1 MSAFTKSSPSARCK
15 SEYDS
20 LRRVL
25 LCPPEYMEIKDVIND
40 VQKRYQEENIDT
52 EKAMQQ
58 HKKFL
63 EALQREGVET
73 DLLNPSEAFPEQ
85 VFTRDIGFTVGDT
98 VYIAEMA
105 SEIRQGE
112 EDVLQKWLKNNDFN
126 AEALGGNR
134 VEGGDV
140 LIDRDTI
147 FVGISSRTSKNAVE
161 ELQKKLPEFK
171 VIPISFDEKY
181 LHLDCVFNILSPTE
195 ALIFEEAL
203 DQKTIDMLSKRYT
216 LLPVDVKEQFAL
228 GTNVLSIGERR
239 VFSQPQNTKVNTLL
253 RANDFRVIEVDFS
266 EIIKSGGA
274 FRCCTLPLVREE

>member
-1 MSAFTKSSPSARCK
+1 MTAFTKSSPSAKCK

-25 LCPPEYMEIKDVIND
+25 LCPPEFMEIRDVIND
-40 VQKRYQEENIDT
+40 VQKKYKEENIDA

-58 HKKFL
+58 HKEFL
-63 EALQREGVET
+63 RTLQQEGVET
-73 DLLNPSEAFPEQ
+73 DLLNPSKDFPEQ

-112 EDVLQKWLKNNDFN
+112 ESVLQKWLKNNQFQSQT
-126 AEALGGNR
+126 LGGNR

-140 LIDRDTI
+140 LIDRETI
-147 FVGISSRTSKNAVE
+147 YVGISSRTSKNAIE
-161 ELQKKLPEFK
+161 QLQKKIPDCK

-195 ALIFEEAL
+195 ALIYEEAL
-203 DQKTIDMLSKRYT
+203 DKKTIEMLSKRYT
-216 LLPVDVKEQFAL
+216 LIPVNAKEQFAL
-228 GTNVLSIGERR
+228 GTNVLSIGGRR
-239 VFSQPQNTKVNTLL
+239 VFSQPQNAKVNALL

-274 FRCCTLPLVREE
+274 FRCVTLPLIREE

>member
-1 MSAFTKSSPSARCK
+1 MSATTKSTPSARCK

-40 VQKRYQEENIDT
+40 VQKSYQEENINT
-52 EKAMQQ
+52 EKAMEQ
-58 HKKFL
+58 HKQFL
-63 EALQREGVET
+63 QALQREGVET
-73 DLLNPSEAFPEQ
+73 DLLSPSEAFPEQ

-105 SEIRQGE
+105 SKIRQGE
-112 EDVLQKWLKNNDFN
+112 EGVLQKWLNTNEFQAQN
-126 AEALGGNR
+126 LNGNR

-147 FVGISSRTSKNAVE
+147 FVGISSRTSKNSID

-171 VIPISFDEKY
+171 VIPVSFDEKY
-181 LHLDCVFNILSPTE
+181 LHLDCVFNILSPNE
-195 ALIFEEAL
+195 ALIFEDAL
-203 DQKTIDMLSKRYT
+203 DKETIDMLSERYT
-216 LLPVDVKEQFAL
+216 LLPVDADEQFAL
-228 GTNVLSIGERR
+228 GTNVLSIGSRR
-239 VFSQPQNTKVNTLL
+239 VFSQPQNIKVNALL
-253 RANDFRVIEVDFS
+253 KANDFRVIEVDFS

>member
-58 HKKFL
+58 HKHFL
-63 EALQREGVET
+63 EALQHEGVET

-85 VFTRDIGFTVGDT
+85 VFTRDIGFTVGDS

-112 EDVLQKWLKNNDFN
+112 EGVLQKWLTKNDFQ

-140 LIDRDTI
+140 LIDRDTV
-147 FVGISSRTSKNAVE
+147 FVGISSRTCKNAID
-161 ELQKKLPEFK
+161 ELQKKLPEFE

-195 ALIFEEAL
+195 ALIYEEAL
-203 DQKTIDMLSKRYT
+203 DQETIDMLSKRYT
-216 LLPVDVKEQFAL
+216 LLPVDQQEQFAL

-239 VFSQPQNTKVNTLL
+239 VFSQPQNTKVNALL

-274 FRCCTLPLVREE
+274 FRCCTLPLIREE

>member
-1 MSAFTKSSPSARCK
+1 MTAFTKSSPSAKCK

-25 LCPPEYMEIKDVIND
+25 LCPPEFMEIRDVIND
-40 VQKRYQEENIDT
+40 VQKKYEEENIDA

-58 HKKFL
+58 HKEFL
-63 EALQREGVET
+63 RALQQEGVET
-73 DLLNPSEAFPEQ
+73 DLLEPSKDFPEQ

-112 EDVLQKWLKNNDFN
+112 EGVLQKWLKNNQFN
-126 AEALGGNR
+126 SETLGGNR

-140 LIDRDTI
+140 LIDGETI
-147 FVGISSRTSKNAVE
+147 YVGVSSRTSKNAID
-161 ELQKKLPEFK
+161 ELQKKIPDSK

-203 DQKTIDMLSKRYT
+203 DKETIDMLSRRYT
-216 LLPVDVKEQFAL
+216 LIPVDAKEQFAL
-228 GTNVLSIGERR
+228 GTNVLSIGGRR
-239 VFSQPQNTKVNTLL
+239 VFSQPQNVKVNALL

-274 FRCCTLPLVREE
+274 FRCVTLPLIREE

>member
-1 MSAFTKSSPSARCK
+1 MSAFTKSSPSAKCK

-20 LRRVL
+20 LRRVI
-25 LCPPEYMEIKDVIND
+25 LCPPEFMEIKDVIND
-40 VQKRYQEENIDT
+40 VQKRYKEENIDT

-58 HKKFL
+58 HKAFL

-73 DLLNPSEAFPEQ
+73 DLLNPSETFPEQ

-105 SEIRQGE
+105 SEIRKGE
-112 EDVLQKWLKNNDFN
+112 EGVLQKWLNNN
-126 AEALGGNR
+126 AFKAEILGCNR

-140 LIDRDTI
+140 LIDRDTVY
-147 FVGISSRTSKNAVE
+147 VGISSRTSKKAID
-161 ELQKKLPEFK
+161 ELQTKLPDFK

-203 DQKTIDMLSKRYT
+203 DKETIDMLAKRYT
-216 LLPVDVKEQFAL
+216 LIPVDAKEQFAL
-228 GTNVLSIGERR
+228 GTNVLSIGGRR
-239 VFSQPQNTKVNTLL
+239 VFSQPQNAKVNALL

-274 FRCCTLPLVREE
+274 FRCCTLPLIREE

>member
-1 MSAFTKSSPSARCK
+1 MPAFTKSSPSARCK

-58 HKKFL
+58 HTEFL

-112 EDVLQKWLKNNDFN
+112 ENVLQKWLKHHNFQS
-126 AEALGGNR
+126 ETLGCNR

-140 LIDRDTI
+140 LIDRDTVY
-147 FVGISSRTSKNAVE
+147 VGISSRTSKSAIK
-161 ELQKKLPEFK
+161 ELQKKLPDFNI
-171 VIPISFDEKY
+171 IPISFNEKY

-203 DQKTIDMLSKRYT
+203 DKETVEMLSKRYT
-216 LLPVDVKEQFAL
+216 LIPVDAKEQFAL
-228 GTNVLSIGERR
+228 GTNVLSIGGRR
-239 VFSQPQNTKVNTLL
+239 VFSQPQNVKVNAML

-274 FRCCTLPLVREE
+274 FRCCTLPLIREE

>member
-58 HKKFL
+58 HKQFL

-112 EDVLQKWLKNNDFN
+112 EGVLQKWLAKNDFH

-140 LIDRDTI
+140 LIDRDTV
-147 FVGISSRTSKNAVE
+147 FVGISSRTCKNAID
-161 ELQKKLPEFK
+161 ELQKKLPEFE

-195 ALIFEEAL
+195 ALIYEEAL
-203 DQKTIDMLSKRYT
+203 DQETIDMLAKRYT
-216 LLPVDVKEQFAL
+216 LLPVGKQEQFAL
-228 GTNVLSIGERR
+228 GTNVLSIGGRR
-239 VFSQPQNTKVNTLL
+239 VFSQPQNTKVNALL
-253 RANDFRVIEVDFS
+253 RANDFRVIEVNFS

>member
-1 MSAFTKSSPSARCK
+1 MTAFTKSSPSARCK

-25 LCPPEYMEIKDVIND
+25 LCPPKFMEIRDVIND
-40 VQKRYQEENIDT
+40 VQKKYQDENIDA

-58 HKKFL
+58 HKAFL
-63 EALQREGVET
+63 RALQQEGVET
-73 DLLNPSEAFPEQ
+73 DLLNPSKDFPEQ
-85 VFTRDIGFTVGDT
+85 VFTRDIGFTVDDA

-105 SEIRQGE
+105 SDIRRGE
-112 EDVLQKWLKNNDFN
+112 ESVLQKWLESNGFQT
-126 AEALGGNR
+126 ETLGGNR

-140 LIDRDTI
+140 LIDGDTI
-147 FVGISSRTSKNAVE
+147 FVGISSRTSKYAIE
-161 ELQKKLPEFK
+161 ELQKKLPDCK

-203 DQKTIDMLSKRYT
+203 DQETIDMFSKRYT
-216 LLPVDVKEQFAL
+216 LLPVDAKEQFEL
-228 GTNVLSIGERR
+228 GTNVLSIGGRR
-239 VFSQPQNTKVNTLL
+239 VFSQPQNSKVNALL

-274 FRCCTLPLVREE
+274 FRCCTLPLIREE

>member
-112 EDVLQKWLKNNDFN
+112 EDVLQKWLKTNDFN

-140 LIDRDTI
+140 LIDRDTV

-216 LLPVDVKEQFAL
+216 LLPVDAKEQFAL

>member
-1 MSAFTKSSPSARCK
+1 MTAFTKSSPSAKCK

-25 LCPPEYMEIKDVIND
+25 LCPPEFMAIKDVIND
-40 VQKRYQEENIDT
+40 VQKRYKDENIDT

-58 HKKFL
+58 HKAFL

-85 VFTRDIGFTVGDT
+85 VFTRDIGFTVGET

-112 EDVLQKWLKNNDFN
+112 EGVLQKWLKNNNFHS
-126 AEALGGNR
+126 ETLGCNR

-147 FVGISSRTSKNAVE
+147 YVGISSRTSKNAIE
-161 ELQKKLPEFK
+161 ELQQWIPDCK

-195 ALIFEEAL
+195 ALIYEEAL
-203 DQKTIDMLSKRYT
+203 DKKTIEMLAQRYT
-216 LLPVDVKEQFAL
+216 LIPVDANEQFAL
-228 GTNVLSIGERR
+228 GTNVLSIGGRR

-274 FRCCTLPLVREE
+274 FRCCTLPLIREE

>member
-1 MSAFTKSSPSARCK
+1 MTESTKSSPSARCK

-40 VQKRYQEENIDT
+40 VQKRYKEENIDT
-52 EKAMQQ
+52 EKATSQ
-58 HKKFL
+58 HKEFL
-63 EALQREGVET
+63 RKLQEEGVET
-73 DLLNPSEAFPEQ
+73 DLLNPSEVFPEQ

-112 EDVLQKWLKNNDFN
+112 ENVLEKWLQKNGFQSETLS
-126 AEALGGNR
+126 GNR

-147 FVGISSRTSKNAVE
+147 YVGISSRTSNNAAKD
-161 ELQKKLPEFK
+161 LQKKLPDYK
-171 VIPISFDEKY
+171 VIPVKFDEKY
-181 LHLDCVFNILSPTE
+181 LHLDCVFNILSPKE

-203 DQKTIDMLSKRYT
+203 DKETVAMLSKRYT
-216 LLPVDVKEQFAL
+216 LIPVDAKEQFAL
-228 GTNVLSIGERR
+228 GTNVLSIGARR
-239 VFSQPQNTKVNTLL
+239 VFSQPQNAKVNALL

-274 FRCCTLPLVREE
+274 FRCCTLPLIRD

>member
-15 SEYDS
+15 SEYDP

-25 LCPPEYMEIKDVIND
+25 LCPPEFMAIKDVIND
-40 VQKRYQEENIDT
+40 VQKSYQEENIDT

-58 HKKFL
+58 HKEFL
-63 EALQREGVET
+63 QALQQEGVET
-73 DLLNPSEAFPEQ
+73 DLLDPSEVFPEQ

-112 EDVLQKWLKNNDFN
+112 EGVLQKWLKNNDFQ
-126 AEALGGNR
+126 AENLSGNR

-147 FVGISSRTSKNAVE
+147 YVGISSRTCKNAIE
-161 ELQKKLPEFK
+161 ELKKKHPDFK

-195 ALIFEEAL
+195 ALIYEDAL
-203 DQKTIDMLSKRYT
+203 DQKTIDMLSQRYT
-216 LLPVDVKEQFAL
+216 LLPVDADEQFAL
-228 GTNVLSIGERR
+228 GTNVLSIGSRR
-239 VFSQPQNTKVNTLL
+239 VFSQPQNIKVNALL
-253 RANDFRVIEVDFS
+253 TANNFRVIEVDFS

-274 FRCCTLPLVREE
+274 FRCCTLPLIREE

>member
-1 MSAFTKSSPSARCK
+1 MTAFTKSSPSARCK

-40 VQKRYQEENIDT
+40 VQKRYKEENIDT
-52 EKAMQQ
+52 EKATQQ
-58 HKKFL
+58 HKEFL
-63 EALQREGVET
+63 RQLQREGVET
-73 DLLNPSEAFPEQ
+73 DLLNPSEVFPEQ
-85 VFTRDIGFTVGDT
+85 VFTRDIGFTVDDT

-112 EDVLQKWLKNNDFN
+112 ENVLQKWLQKNGFQS
-126 AEALGGNR
+126 EALSGNR

-147 FVGISSRTSKNAVE
+147 YVGISSRTSDNAAKA
-161 ELQKKLPEFK
+161 LQKKLPNYT
-171 VIPISFDEKY
+171 VIPIKFDEKY

-203 DQKTIDMLSKRYT
+203 DKETVAILSKRYT
-216 LLPVDVKEQFAL
+216 LIPVDAKEQFAL
-228 GTNVLSIGERR
+228 GTNVLSIGGRR
-239 VFSQPQNTKVNTLL
+239 VFSQPQNVKVNSLL

-274 FRCCTLPLVREE
+274 FRCCTLPLIRE

>member
-1 MSAFTKSSPSARCK
+1 MSAFTKSSPSAKCK

-52 EKAMQQ
+52 DKAMQQ
-58 HKKFL
+58 HKQFL
-63 EALQREGVET
+63 DALQREGVET
-73 DLLNPSEAFPEQ
+73 DLLNPSDAFPEQ

-98 VYIAEMA
+98 VFIAEMA

-112 EDVLQKWLKNNDFN
+112 EGVLQKWLKQNNFN
-126 AEALGGNR
+126 AETLNGKR

-140 LIDRDTI
+140 LIDRDTV
-147 FVGISSRTSKNAVE
+147 FVGISSRTSKNAIE
-161 ELQKKLPEFK
+161 GLKKKLPDFN
-171 VIPISFDEKY
+171 VIPIAFNEKY

-195 ALIFEEAL
+195 ALIFEDAL
-203 DQKTIDMLSKRYT
+203 DQETIDMLSKRYT
-216 LLPVDVKEQFAL
+216 LLPVDAKEQFTL
-228 GTNVLSIGERR
+228 GTNVLSIGGRR

>member
-1 MSAFTKSSPSARCK
+1 MTAFTKSSPSAKCK

-25 LCPPEYMEIKDVIND
+25 LCPPEFMEIKDVIND
-40 VQKRYQEENIDT
+40 VQKRYKDENIDT

-58 HKKFL
+58 HKAFL

-85 VFTRDIGFTVGDT
+85 VFTRDIGFTVGET

-112 EDVLQKWLKNNDFN
+112 EGVLQKWLKNNNFRS
-126 AEALGGNR
+126 ETLGCNR

-147 FVGISSRTSKNAVE
+147 YVGISSRTSKNAIE
-161 ELQKKLPEFK
+161 ELQQRIPDCK

-195 ALIFEEAL
+195 ALIYEEAL
-203 DQKTIDMLSKRYT
+203 DKKTIEMLAKRYT
-216 LLPVDVKEQFAL
+216 LIPVDANEQFAL
-228 GTNVLSIGERR
+228 GTNVLSIGGRR

-274 FRCCTLPLVREE
+274 FRCCTLPLIREE

>member
-1 MSAFTKSSPSARCK
+1 MTAFTKSSSSARCR

-40 VQKRYQEENIDT
+40 VQKRYLEENIDT
-52 EKAMQQ
+52 EKAMRQ
-58 HKKFL
+58 HTEFL
-63 EALQREGVET
+63 QALQREGVET

-85 VFTRDIGFTVGDT
+85 VFTRDIGFTVGET

-112 EDVLQKWLKNNDFN
+112 ENVLQKWLKHNKFQS
-126 AEALGGNR
+126 ETLGCNR

-140 LIDRDTI
+140 LVDQDTI
-147 FVGISSRTSKNAVE
+147 FVGVSSRTSEKAIE
-161 ELQKKLPEFK
+161 ELQKKLPGYK
-171 VIPISFDEKY
+171 VIPVSFNEKY

-195 ALIFEEAL
+195 ALIYEDAL
-203 DQKTIDMLSKRYT
+203 DKKTVDMLSKRYT
-216 LLPVDVKEQFAL
+216 LIPVDAKEQFAL
-228 GTNVLSIGERR
+228 GTNVLSIGRRR
-239 VFSQPQNTKVNTLL
+239 VFSQPQNVKVNSLL
-253 RANDFRVIEVDFS
+253 RANDFHVIEVDFS

-274 FRCCTLPLVREE
+274 FRCCTLPLIREG

>member
-1 MSAFTKSSPSARCK
+1 MTAFTESSSSARCR

-20 LRRVL
+20 LHRVL

-40 VQKRYQEENIDT
+40 VQKRYLKENIDT
-52 EKAMQQ
+52 EKAMRQ
-58 HKKFL
+58 HTEFL
-63 EALQREGVET
+63 RALQREGVET

-85 VFTRDIGFTVGDT
+85 VFTRDIGFTVGET

-112 EDVLQKWLKNNDFN
+112 ENVLQKWLKQNKFKS
-126 AEALGGNR
+126 ESLGCNR

-140 LIDRDTI
+140 LVDQDTI
-147 FVGISSRTSKNAVE
+147 FVGVSSRTSEKAIE
-161 ELQKKLPEFK
+161 ELQQKLPRYN

-195 ALIFEEAL
+195 ALIYEDAL
-203 DQKTIDMLSKRYT
+203 DKKTVDMLSKRYT
-216 LLPVDVKEQFAL
+216 LIPVDAKEQFAL
-228 GTNVLSIGERR
+228 GTNVLSIGRRR
-239 VFSQPQNTKVNTLL
+239 VFSQPQNVKVNSLL
-253 RANDFRVIEVDFS
+253 RANDFHVIEVDFS

-274 FRCCTLPLVREE
+274 FRCCTLPLIREG

>member
-1 MSAFTKSSPSARCK
+1 MTAFTKSSPSAKCK

-25 LCPPEYMEIKDVIND
+25 LCPPEFMAIKDVIND
-40 VQKRYQEENIDT
+40 VQKRYKDENIDT

-58 HKKFL
+58 HKAFL

-85 VFTRDIGFTVGDT
+85 VFTRDIGFTVGET

-112 EDVLQKWLKNNDFN
+112 EGVLQKWLKNNNFHS
-126 AEALGGNR
+126 ETLGCNR

-147 FVGISSRTSKNAVE
+147 YVGISSRTSKNAIE
-161 ELQKKLPEFK
+161 ELQQRIPDCK

-195 ALIFEEAL
+195 ALIYEEAL
-203 DQKTIDMLSKRYT
+203 DKKTIEMLAQRYT
-216 LLPVDVKEQFAL
+216 LIPVDANEQFAL
-228 GTNVLSIGERR
+228 GTNVLSIGGRR

-274 FRCCTLPLVREE
+274 FRCCTLPLIREE

>member
-1 MSAFTKSSPSARCK
+1 MTAFTKSSPSARCK

-40 VQKRYQEENIDT
+40 VQKRYKEENIDT
-52 EKAMQQ
+52 EKATQQ
-58 HKKFL
+58 HKEFL
-63 EALQREGVET
+63 RQLQREGVET
-73 DLLNPSEAFPEQ
+73 DLLNPSEVFPEQ
-85 VFTRDIGFTVGDT
+85 VFTRDIGFTVDDT

-112 EDVLQKWLKNNDFN
+112 ENILQKWLQKNGFQS
-126 AEALGGNR
+126 EALSGNR

-147 FVGISSRTSKNAVE
+147 YVGISSRTSDNAAKA
-161 ELQKKLPEFK
+161 LQKKLPNYT
-171 VIPISFDEKY
+171 VIPIKFDEKY

-203 DQKTIDMLSKRYT
+203 DKETVAILSKRYT
-216 LLPVDVKEQFAL
+216 LIPVDAKEQFAL
-228 GTNVLSIGERR
+228 GTNVLSIGGRR
-239 VFSQPQNTKVNTLL
+239 VFSQPQNVKVNSLL

-274 FRCCTLPLVREE
+274 FRCCTLPLIRE

>member
-52 EKAMQQ
+52 DKAMQQ
-58 HKKFL
+58 HKQFL
-63 EALQREGVET
+63 DALQREGVET
-73 DLLNPSEAFPEQ
+73 DLLNPSDAFPEQ

-98 VYIAEMA
+98 VFIAEMA

-112 EDVLQKWLKNNDFN
+112 EGVLQKWLKQNNFN
-126 AEALGGNR
+126 AETLNGKR

-140 LIDRDTI
+140 LIDRDTV
-147 FVGISSRTSKNAVE
+147 FVGISSRTSNNAIE
-161 ELQKKLPEFK
+161 GLKKKLPDFN
-171 VIPISFDEKY
+171 VIPIAFNEKY

-195 ALIFEEAL
+195 ALIFEDAL
-203 DQKTIDMLSKRYT
+203 DQETIDMLSKRYT
-216 LLPVDVKEQFAL
+216 LLPVDAKEQFAL
-228 GTNVLSIGERR
+228 GTNVLSIGGRR

>member
-1 MSAFTKSSPSARCK
+1 MTAFTKSSPSAKCK

-25 LCPPEYMEIKDVIND
+25 LCPPEFMEIKDVIND
-40 VQKRYQEENIDT
+40 VQKRYKDENIDT
-52 EKAMQQ
+52 DKAMQQ
-58 HKKFL
+58 HKAFL

-85 VFTRDIGFTVGDT
+85 VFTRDIGFTVGET

-112 EDVLQKWLKNNDFN
+112 EGVLQKWLKNNNFHS
-126 AEALGGNR
+126 ETLGCNR

-147 FVGISSRTSKNAVE
+147 YVGISSRTSKNAIE
-161 ELQKKLPEFK
+161 ELQQRIPDCK

-195 ALIFEEAL
+195 ALIYEEAL
-203 DQKTIDMLSKRYT
+203 DKKTIEMLAKRYT
-216 LLPVDVKEQFAL
+216 LIPVDANEQFAL
-228 GTNVLSIGERR
+228 GTNVLSIGGRR
-239 VFSQPQNTKVNTLL
+239 IFSQPQNTKVNTLL

-274 FRCCTLPLVREE
+274 FRCCTLPLIREE

>member
-1 MSAFTKSSPSARCK
+1 MTAFTKSSPSARCK

-40 VQKRYQEENIDT
+40 VQKRYKEENIDT
-52 EKAMQQ
+52 EKATRQ
-58 HKKFL
+58 HKEFL
-63 EALQREGVET
+63 RLLQREGVET
-73 DLLNPSEAFPEQ
+73 DLLNPSEVFPEQ

-112 EDVLQKWLKNNDFN
+112 ENILQKWLQKNGFQ
-126 AEALGGNR
+126 AETLSGNR

-140 LIDRDTI
+140 LIDRDTVY
-147 FVGISSRTSKNAVE
+147 VGISSRTSNNAAKD
-161 ELQKKLPEFK
+161 LQKKLPNYK
-171 VIPISFDEKY
+171 VIPIKFDEKY

-203 DQKTIDMLSKRYT
+203 DKETVAMLSKRYT
-216 LLPVDVKEQFAL
+216 LIPVDAKEQFAL
-228 GTNVLSIGERR
+228 GTNVLSIGGRR
-239 VFSQPQNTKVNTLL
+239 VFSQPQNGKVNALL

-274 FRCCTLPLVREE
+274 FRCCTLPLIRE

>member
-52 EKAMQQ
+52 EKALQQ
-58 HKKFL
+58 HKQFL
-63 EALQREGVET
+63 EALQLEGVET
-73 DLLNPSEAFPEQ
+73 DLLIPSEAFPEQ
-85 VFTRDIGFTVGDT
+85 VFTRDIGFTVGET

-112 EDVLQKWLKNNDFN
+112 ESVLQKWLKRNDFQ
-126 AEALGGNR
+126 AETLGGNR

-140 LIDRDTI
+140 LIDRDTVY
-147 FVGISSRTSKNAVE
+147 VGVSSRTCKNAVD
-161 ELQKKLPEFK
+161 ELQKKLPEFE

-195 ALIFEEAL
+195 ALIYEEAL

-216 LLPVDVKEQFAL
+216 LLPVDKQEQFAL

-239 VFSQPQNTKVNTLL
+239 VFSQPQNSKVNALL

-274 FRCCTLPLVREE
+274 FRCCTLPLIREE